1 MTTQGERD
9 PRSAGQQDGK
19 PAHTHRGGGRR
30 PVLVWCALLVVA
42 ATGAGWIATSSSKGD
57 LIPGLGRRGS
67 DLGKMLPAGGTAS
80 GEPLTEAQAFAAEYY
95 FPPQKPIELDGYKAR
110 RTAARDGEDCGE
122 VFQDRTHD
130 VLRDIGCESYF
141 AVGFSQ
147 VDQPVTTSLTVLR
160 FADETSAR
168 KALDALK
175 DDPGAVSFLTPEA
188 ANPPAPGPTPSASA
202 APQSP
207 GPSGPASPA
216 PSESPQPSG
225 QPQFGQPS
233 QGQPGG
239 TNNPKPLTDSQVD
252 VVGHYL
258 TVTSS
263 RYADLRATGPTPDP
277 VLDRATRAVSFTAG
291 SAFLWM

>member
-1 MTTQGERD
+1 M
-9 PRSAGQQDGK
+9 A
-19 PAHTHRGGGRR
+19 
-30 PVLVWCALLVVA
+30 VA

-57 LIPGLGRRGS
+57 LIPGLGRTGS
-67 DLGKMLPAGGTAS
+67 DLGKTLPAGGTAS
-80 GEPLTEAQAFAAEYY
+80 GEPLTEAQAFAPDYY
-95 FPPQKPIELDGYKAR
+95 FPLQRAIELDGYKAR

-122 VFQDRTHD
+122 VFQDRTRN
-130 VLRDIGCESYF
+130 VLRDIGCESYL

-147 VDQPVTTSLTVLR
+147 ADQPVVTSLTVLR

-188 ANPPAPGPTPSASA
+188 ANPPAP
-202 APQSP
+202 
-207 GPSGPASPA
+207 SPA
-216 PSESPQPSG
+216 PSTSTSSQSPSPGGQASSAPPESPQPSG
-225 QPQFGQPS
+225 QPQSGQPQS
-233 QGQPGG
+233 GQSPSGQPPQGQSGG
-239 TNNPKPLTDSQVD
+239 TNSPKPLTDSQVE

-277 VLDRATRAVSFTAG
+277 ALDRATRAVSFTAG
-291 SAFLWM
+291 STFLWM